1 MSYRSR
7 IYFTSEQRR
16 TLTQLYEIVVI
27 VALQQKI
34 ILISMRYGFFIV
46 WRHCQIKIYFDVDR
60 LNP

>member
-27 VALQQKI
+27 VALQPKI
-34 ILISMRYGFFIV
+34 NTNFNELWIFYCL
-46 WRHCQIKIYFDVDR
+46 D
-60 LNP
+60 